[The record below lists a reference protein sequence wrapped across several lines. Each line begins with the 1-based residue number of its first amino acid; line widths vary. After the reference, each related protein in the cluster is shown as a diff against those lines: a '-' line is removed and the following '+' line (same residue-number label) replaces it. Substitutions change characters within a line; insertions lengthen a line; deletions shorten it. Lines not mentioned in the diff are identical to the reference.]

1 MNPSSSAGRSY
12 VDNNKYNDLKTE
24 SKFDK
29 AARNDTTD
37 RNTKFNYNKTSS
49 LGIDRG
55 IDKAPVERGANKLA
69 ASKLSNTE
77 MFNNIPSKK
86 NCIEHSEEEILYFCF
101 DCKCEC
107 ICPECVIHGTYLN

>member
-29 AARNDTTD
+29 VARNDTTD

-77 MFNNIPSKK
+77 MFNNIPLKK
-86 NCIEHSEEEILYFCF
+86 KLYRA
-101 DCKCEC
+101 
-107 ICPECVIHGTYLN
+107 L